1 MRIAICDDQEAQ
13 CLLLTQQIA
22 RLAKNL
28 NLPAQIQTFK
38 SADAFLFAYET
49 DKNYDLLLLDIQM
62 PRLSGMDLARRLR
75 RQKDDLTIA
84 LITASERYALEG
96 YEVDAIAYLLKPV
109 SDQALSALLTKAA
122 LRKPAE
128 RILVRLRDE
137 TVKVSLSQILY
148 LESAAHDTL
157 FKLADGTQLI
167 CPQGLSHFEA
177 DLALLYPG
185 RFFRIHRCY
194 LLYLPAVTA
203 IHRKEVILTNGE
215 ALPIA
220 RGRFSLLNQAYLAY
234 YHG

>member
-13 CLLLTQQIA
+13 CQLLTQQLLQ
-22 RLAKNL
+22 LAKNRS
-28 NLPAQIQTFK
+28 LPVQIQTFV

-49 DKNYDLLLLDIQM
+49 DKNWDLLLLDIQM

-75 RQKDDLTIA
+75 RKKDDLTIA

-128 RILVRLRDE
+128 SILVHVRDE
-137 TVKVSLSQILY
+137 TVKVTLDQLLY

-157 FKLADGTQLI
+157 FKLVDGTQLV
-167 CPQGLSHFEA
+167 CPHGLSYFETT
-177 DLALLYPG
+177 LETSYPR

-194 LLYLPAVTA
+194 LLHLPAISA
-203 IHRKEVILTNGE
+203 IHRKEVILVNGE
-215 ALPIA
+215 VLPVA
-220 RGRFSLLNQAYLAY
+220 RGRFPLLNQAYLSY